1 MIIQNDK
8 LYRIGLFGQNLTRK
22 SQVNMQSF
30 VETSCCSAAS
40 VSLNIFLPME
50 ARDKQTEV

>member
-30 VETSCCSAAS
+30 VGTSCCSAAS